1 MRVLHTV
8 QLANSINLG
17 IWDMFF
23 TPNTGKSDDEQWK
36 LYSDEQ
42 LWEAFSEDNRV
53 AFSVFFLRF
62 YDRLFRYGMNLLSG
76 QKHETV
82 KDGIQKLFLRLWKKR
97 KRLETPDSIDS
108 YLYVSL
114 RRILLR
120 NNKRI
125 KAREN
130 RNAVYVEEE
139 HSDIFN
145 IEELIILREE
155 RKRRSAL
162 VREAIQSLTPRQ
174 KEALL
179 LRIDSGMANKEI
191 AVIMDVSNKR
201 VRNLIYEATKRLK
214 NEVANLIKSTENLSR
229 QN

>member
-1 MRVLHTV
+1 
-8 QLANSINLG
+8 
-17 IWDMFF
+17 MFL
-23 TPNTGKSDDEQWK
+23 TPDTDRSDDEQWK
-36 LYSDEQ
+36 LYSNEQ
-42 LWEAFSEDNRV
+42 LWEAFSKDDRE
-53 AFSVFFLRF
+53 AFSAFFLRF
-62 YDRLFRYGMNLLSG
+62 YDRLFRYGMNFLSG
-76 QKHETV
+76 PKHEAV
-82 KDGIQKLFLRLWKKR
+82 KDGIQKLFFRLWKKR
-97 KRLETPDSIDS
+97 KSLETPNSIDS
-108 YLYVSL
+108 YLYVSF

-125 KAREN
+125 KARNN

-145 IEELIILREE
+145 MEELIILREE
-155 RKRRSAL
+155 RKQRNAL
-162 VREAIQSLTPRQ
+162 FREALQTLTPRQ

-179 LRIDSGMANKEI
+179 LRIDSGMENKEI

-214 NEVANLIKSTENLSR
+214 NKVAELIKSNEKLSG